1 MQVQVVQLALQS
13 AQTEAQG
20 AETEAVMVVMVAAV
34 LREEQTS
41 SLEQIRKQKR

>member
-20 AETEAVMVVMVAAV
+20 AEAVMVVMVAV
-34 LREEQTS
+34 VEEQTS